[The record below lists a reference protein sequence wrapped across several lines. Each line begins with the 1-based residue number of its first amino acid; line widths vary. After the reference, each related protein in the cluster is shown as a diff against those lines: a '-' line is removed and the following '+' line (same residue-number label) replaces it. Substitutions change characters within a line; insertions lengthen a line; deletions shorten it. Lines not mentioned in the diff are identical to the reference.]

1 MRPNRLLLLAPFLTA
16 CGMIPL
22 PEQTG
27 NDFHVINNLG
37 PLQASQVAYLNSNQ
51 LEYLKIPK
59 LSYQDVT
66 FEAAATYRGGSKQLR
81 VQLFALKHSPNCLF
95 VEATQEGYGG
105 AYLCDGTGGGQ
116 YLTELLLSP
125 DKPLSLVL
133 KNPILDQAVREGTLY
148 LGARI
153 LEGQLN
159 VGERVEFTHIRFRGR
174 L

>member
-1 MRPNRLLLLAPFLTA
+1 MRLNRLFLLAPFLTA
-16 CGMIPL
+16 CGLISL

-27 NDFHVINNLG
+27 NDFHVINELG

-51 LEYLKIPK
+51 LEYLNIPK
-59 LSYQDVT
+59 LSYRDVT
-66 FEAAATYRGGSKQLR
+66 FEAAATYRGGSTQLR
-81 VQLFALKHSPNCLF
+81 VQLFALNRSPNCPF
-95 VEATQEGYGG
+95 VEAKQEGYGG

-125 DKPLSLVL
+125 DKPVPVVL

-159 VGERVEFTHIRFRGR
+159 IGERVEFTHIRFRGR